1 MDEWDRYQGLQ
12 RVASA
17 AYAERDDEVAALTER
32 GEAAEAEVVG
42 LDADVARLSGV
53 VERLKGGMLSLA
65 NAYRRVGVGHH
76 MDAFCV
82 MFRVWAD
89 ELDARKWKNRAMRD
103 VVDAARRYLETG
115 VDEDFNALDRAVATL
130 DATEGT

>member
-17 AYAERDDEVAALTER
+17 AYAERDDEVAAL
-32 GEAAEAEVVG
+32 EATIVG
-42 LDADVARLSGV
+42 LHAEVARLSDV

-76 MDAFCV
+76 LDAFCV
-82 MFRVWAD
+82 MYRVWAD
-89 ELDARKWKNRAMRD
+89 ELDARKWKNRAMRS

-115 VDEDFNALDRAVATL
+115 VDEDFNALDRAVAAL
-130 DATEGT
+130 DAPEGT